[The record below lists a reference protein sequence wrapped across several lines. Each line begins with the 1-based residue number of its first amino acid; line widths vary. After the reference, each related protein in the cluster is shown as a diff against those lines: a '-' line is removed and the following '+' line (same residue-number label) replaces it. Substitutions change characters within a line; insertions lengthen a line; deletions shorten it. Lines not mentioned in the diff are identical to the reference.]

1 MYVDD
6 DKIKELKIELK
17 KWIRKTVAK
26 KSDLQSILGKLL
38 WVSKAV
44 RNSRVFVGRIISV
57 LRSLKSQS
65 SKTILSSEIRKDFL
79 WWNKFLETFSGVE
92 LIPPITVS
100 QSVYGD
106 AYPQGGGSWNPV
118 LMEYFSMRF
127 PQYMCSADTPI
138 HTKEFIIVLLSIRLW
153 GPKWAGQ
160 RIMIFCDNDS
170 VCDACTYQK
179 PKDPSMQKLVREF
192 LYWVCKFNFCPV
204 LNKISSAENNIAD
217 YISRN
222 HDT

>member
-1 MYVDD
+1 M
-6 DKIKELKIELK
+6 
-17 KWIRKTVAK
+17 
-26 KSDLQSILGKLL
+26 

-65 SKTILSSEIRKDFL
+65 SKTILSPEIRKDFL
-79 WWNKFLETFSGVE
+79 WWNEFLETFSGVE

-153 GPKWAGQ
+153 GPKWAGH
-160 RIMIFCDNDS
+160 RVMIFCDNDS
-170 VCDACTYQK
+170 VCDACTNQK

-222 HDT
+222 HDENDIALNFELNGYYNQKRLSIPME